1 MLCQR
6 CVVYWATFC
15 MRDQATHAAPELTP
29 YPPVRVL
36 CRCAVQAMVGGGLA
50 LGWGGVNWLLRQQS
64 SNKSEHC

>member
-1 MLCQR
+1 
-6 CVVYWATFC
+6 